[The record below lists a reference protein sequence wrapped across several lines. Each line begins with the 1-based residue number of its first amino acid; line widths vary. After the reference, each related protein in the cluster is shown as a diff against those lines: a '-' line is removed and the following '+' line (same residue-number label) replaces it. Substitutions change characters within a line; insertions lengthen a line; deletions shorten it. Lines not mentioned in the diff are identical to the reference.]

1 MIAEDTNKQVAP
13 AAQTYLLLR
22 DAVEV
27 DLGVSVAEI
36 EAETSYWG
44 WDHHTFCKSFQLQP
58 VGDGRFVGRELMTG
72 ESLNGLCFK
81 LIAGRESRYD
91 WSRQGRVESLKFGG
105 FFTLYTDAAHGL
117 KSPKPTSM
125 ECGLKMDSL
134 DCYVGN
140 PQLEK
145 LRDLSLRL
153 GLASGLR
160 TFAEH
165 IEKEVD
171 DLWL

>member
-1 MIAEDTNKQVAP
+1 MIAGDTNKQVAP
-13 AAQTYLLLR
+13 AVQTYLLLR
-22 DAVEV
+22 DAAEV

-36 EAETSYWG
+36 EMRVAYCWG
-44 WDHHTFCKSFQLQP
+44 QSTFCKSFQLQP
-58 VGDGRFVGRELMTG
+58 VGDGRFVVRELMTG
-72 ESLNGLCFK
+72 ESLTGLCLK
-81 LIAGRESRYD
+81 LVVIRENHYD
-91 WSRQGRVESLKFGG
+91 WGRRERVESLKFGG
-105 FFTLYTDAAHGL
+105 VFKLYADAAHGL

-160 TFAEH
+160 TFAKHLE
-165 IEKEVD
+165 EEVD

>member
-1 MIAEDTNKQVAP
+1 MITQDANQQLTP
-13 AAQTYLLLR
+13 AVQTYLLLR

-44 WDHHTFCKSFQLQP
+44 WDHHTFTKTFQLQP
-58 VGDGRFVGRELMTG
+58 SGDGRFVGREILTG
-72 ESLNGLCFK
+72 DPLNGLCLK
-81 LIAGRESRYD
+81 LIAVRENRYD
-91 WSRQGRVESLKFGG
+91 WSRQGRVESLGFRG
-105 FFTLYTDAAHGL
+105 FFTLYVDEAHGL
-117 KSPKPTSM
+117 KSPKATSM
-125 ECGLKMDSL
+125 ECGLKMDNL
-134 DCYVGN
+134 ELQVTN

-160 TFAEH
+160 TFAKHLE
-165 IEKEVD
+165 EEVD